1 MNFMS
6 TFHVSGYWLLLF
18 IALIVIEIITLGL
31 TTIWFAGGALAGLI
45 ANVCGLSFWPQMM
58 AFVAVSFLLLFFTRP
73 FAVKY
78 VNKGHVS
85 TNVDELI
92 GMEGVVLEE
101 IDNLKS
107 TGKVQVRG
115 MEWTARSQDQ
125 DKRIEKDKIVE
136 ICAIEGVKLIVKEKE
151 NN

>member
-1 MNFMS
+1 MDFVMLP
-6 TFHVSGYWLLLF
+6 VYWMILFILLL
-18 IALIVIEIITLGL
+18 VIELLTMGL
-31 TTIWFAGGALAGLI
+31 TTVWFAGGALAGLI
-45 ANVCGLSFWPQMM
+45 ANVCGLDFWPQMM

-101 IDNLKS
+101 IDNIRA
-107 TGKVQVRG
+107 TGKAMVRG
-115 MEWTARSQDQ
+115 MEWTARAQNQ
-125 DKRIEKDKIVE
+125 EERIAKDKIVE
-136 ICAIEGVKLIVKEKE
+136 VCAIEGVKLIVKEKE

>member
-1 MNFMS
+1 MNFVMLPVHWMIL
-6 TFHVSGYWLLLF
+6 FILLL
-18 IALIVIEIITLGL
+18 VIELLTMGL

-45 ANVCGLSFWPQMM
+45 ANVCGLEFWPQMM

-125 DKRIEKDKIVE
+125 DKSIEKDKIVE

>member
-1 MNFMS
+1 MQEVFIWLAIL
-6 TFHVSGYWLLLF
+6 TFFLV
-18 IALIVIEIITLGL
+18 AEAVTVQL

-45 ANVCGLSFWPQMM
+45 ANVCGLDFWPQMM
-58 AFVAVSFLLLFFTRP
+58 AFVAVSFVLLFFTRP

-101 IDNLKS
+101 IDNLRAS
-107 TGKVQVRG
+107 GRVQVRG
-115 MEWTARSQDQ
+115 MEWTARSQNQ
-125 DKRIEKDKIVE
+125 EQKIAKDKIIEV
-136 ICAIEGVKLIVKEKE
+136 CAIEGVKLIVKEKE

>member
-1 MNFMS
+1 M
-6 TFHVSGYWLLLF
+6 
-18 IALIVIEIITLGL
+18 
-31 TTIWFAGGALAGLI
+31 
-45 ANVCGLSFWPQMM
+45 
-58 AFVAVSFLLLFFTRP
+58 
-73 FAVKY
+73 
-78 VNKGHVS
+78 
-85 TNVDELI
+85 DELI

>member
-1 MNFMS
+1 
-6 TFHVSGYWLLLF
+6 
-18 IALIVIEIITLGL
+18 
-31 TTIWFAGGALAGLI
+31 
-45 ANVCGLSFWPQMM
+45 M
-58 AFVAVSFLLLFFTRP
+58 ATDVAVSFLLLFFTRP

-78 VNKGHVS
+78 VNKGHIS